1 MKNTGIFQTLGEGRM
16 RNIFSRNKALRSV
29 FSGLARTAAVLGLAV
44 AAMAAALLPG
54 TAKAEWPERPIT
66 LVVMYGAGGGT
77 DTIIRAL
84 ATEMAK
90 ATGWTI
96 NVINKPGAVG
106 GVATK
111 YVLNKPADGYTLL
124 GAANYNKFVRVMGHS
139 ESKAWE
145 DWQYFQAA
153 NSVASWSVRPDSPYQ
168 TFEDAIAAA
177 RANPGKISISTSGTG
192 GLWQE
197 LALIVSEAAGVKLKY
212 VPYKGGKPATLA
224 GLQGEV
230 DIAGGGLHEHI
241 EFIRAGKLRN
251 LQHTAPE
258 SIDDAKGGH
267 LRSVGDAPE
276 IQAAHW
282 RDLQW
287 WRQAGHPG
295 GDSREDR
302 EGVRRSRQFGFLQGA
317 HDEEVLHPQYRD
329 RCGGRSPGRHA
340 GDDDGGDLLQHPGS
354 DRQAGQEPR
363 RVGAADAERLRCL
376 VAARGIPAAHVI
388 ESSKHSLKRTTEWA
402 ARIRRP
408 TPFPDFRG
416 VPILQW
422 RETTKIRPARTR
434 GRGRR
439 ENSPVKRKWTRGPA
453 RGRI

>member
-1 MKNTGIFQTLGEGRM
+1 M
-16 RNIFSRNKALRSV
+16 RNIFSRNKALRPV
-29 FSGLARTAAVLGLAV
+29 FSGLARKAAVFGLAV
-44 AAMAAALLPG
+44 AAMATALLPG

-84 ATEMAK
+84 ATEMAN

-177 RANPGKISISTSGTG
+177 RQNPGKVSISTSGTG

-212 VPYKGGKPATLA
+212 IPYKGGKAATLA

-258 SIDDAKGGH
+258 NIDDAKGGH
-267 LRSVGDAPE
+267 LRSVGDANPSLKSKLPVG
-276 IQAAHW
+276 ATYNVGVK
-282 RDLQW
+282 RDT
-287 WRQAGHPG
+287 P
-295 GDSREDR
+295 
-302 EGVRRSRQFGFLQGA
+302 V
-317 HDEEVLHPQYRD
+317 EVLKKIEK
-329 RCGGRSPGRHA
+329 A
-340 GDDDGGDLLQHPGS
+340 F
-354 DRQAGQEPR
+354 
-363 RVGAADAERLRCL
+363 
-376 VAARGIPAAHVI
+376 VAAANSASFKGLMTKKFYTLNIATGAEADRRAAML
-388 ESSKHSLKRTTEWA
+388 ETMTA
-402 ARIRRP
+402 ATFFNTQDQIGKQVKS
-408 TPFPDFRG
+408 PDELGLPKPNDFDTWWPPKGYQPRM
-416 VPILQW
+416 
-422 RETTKIRPARTR
+422 
-434 GRGRR
+434 
-439 ENSPVKRKWTRGPA
+439 
-453 RGRI
+453 